1 MTGVW
6 YTSATQRSGF
16 SSLAKHPVP
25 SSPTDP
31 MPLNIASINIERS
44 RHLPRVEAF
53 VKRERPDLLCLQE
66 LCERDIGFFEALM
79 GGRLHFA
86 PMMLHPGEEPADVVG
101 VGMIARADAL
111 TDVAVD
117 YYSGSA
123 QDIREI
129 TFFSTQGQR
138 TADPLSIAE
147 VMLSATLQG
156 LRIAV
161 THLNVTPLG
170 TSTAYQRESAGKLIR
185 LAQAQ
190 AQQAGDLLLVGDF
203 NAPRGRATFDL
214 IAAHLIDGIPAHY
227 TSSIDGSLHRAGDI
241 PFMVD
246 GLFHTPG
253 YRLENVRLSTGVSD
267 HCALSCRL
275 SKA

>member
-1 MTGVW
+1 M
-6 YTSATQRSGF
+6 S
-16 SSLAKHPVP
+16 
-25 SSPTDP
+25 
-31 MPLNIASINIERS
+31 LNIASINIERS

-53 VKRERPDLLCLQE
+53 VNRERPDLLCLQE
-66 LCERDIGFFEALM
+66 LCERDIPFFEALM
-79 GGRLHFA
+79 GGSMSFA
-86 PMMLHPGEEPADVVG
+86 PMVRYPGEGPANVVG
-101 VGMIARADAL
+101 VGMIARTDAL
-111 TDVAVD
+111 TDVVAE

-123 QDIREI
+123 QSIREM
-129 TFFSTQGQR
+129 TFSSTQGLR

-147 VMLSATLQG
+147 VMLTATVRG

-170 TSTAYQRESAGKLIR
+170 TSTAYQRESAGKLIS

-203 NAPRGRATFDL
+203 NAPRGRDTFDM
-214 IAAHLIDGIPAHY
+214 IAEHFIDGIPAHY

-253 YRLENVRLSTGVSD
+253 YRLENASMSTGVSD
-267 HCALSCRL
+267 HCAVSCRL

>member
-1 MTGVW
+1 M
-6 YTSATQRSGF
+6 S
-16 SSLAKHPVP
+16 
-25 SSPTDP
+25 
-31 MPLNIASINIERS
+31 LNIASINIERS

-53 VKRERPDLLCLQE
+53 VNRERPELLCLQE
-66 LCERDIGFFEALM
+66 LCERDIPFFEDLM
-79 GGRLHFA
+79 GGRMSFA
-86 PMMLHPGEEPADVVG
+86 PMVRYPGEGPSDVVG
-101 VGMIARADAL
+101 VGMIAREVVP
-111 TDVAVD
+111 TDVVAE

-123 QDIREI
+123 ESIREM
-129 TFFSTQGQR
+129 TFSIMQGQR

-147 VMLSATLQG
+147 VMLTATVRG
-156 LRIAV
+156 MRIAV

-170 TSTAYQRESAGKLIR
+170 SSTAYQRESAGKLIQ

-190 AQQAGDLLLVGDF
+190 ARQAGDLLLVGDF

-214 IAAHLIDGIPAHY
+214 IAEHFIDGVPAHY

-246 GLFHTPG
+246 GLFHTAG
-253 YRLENVRLSTGVSD
+253 YRLKNASMSSGVSD

-275 SKA
+275 IKA

>member
-1 MTGVW
+1 M
-6 YTSATQRSGF
+6 S
-16 SSLAKHPVP
+16 
-25 SSPTDP
+25 
-31 MPLNIASINIERS
+31 LNIASINIERS

-53 VKRERPDLLCLQE
+53 VTRERPDLLCLQE
-66 LCERDIGFFEALM
+66 LCERDIPFFEALM
-79 GGRLHFA
+79 GGRMSFA
-86 PMMLHPGEEPADVVG
+86 PMLRYPGEGSSNVVG
-101 VGMIARADAL
+101 VGMIARAEAL
-111 TDVAVD
+111 ADVVAD

-123 QDIREI
+123 QSIREI

-147 VMLSATLQG
+147 VMLTATVRG

-190 AQQAGDLLLVGDF
+190 AQQAGDLLLAGDF

-214 IAAHLIDGIPAHY
+214 IAEHFIDGIPAHY

-253 YRLENVRLSTGVSD
+253 YRLENARLSTGVSD

>member
-1 MTGVW
+1 M
-6 YTSATQRSGF
+6 
-16 SSLAKHPVP
+16 SL
-25 SSPTDP
+25 SIS
-31 MPLNIASINIERS
+31 SINIERS

-53 VKRERPDLLCLQE
+53 IARQRPDLLCLQE
-66 LCERDIGFFEALM
+66 LCERDIAFFEELM
-79 GGRLHFA
+79 GSRMSFA
-86 PMMLHPGEEPADVVG
+86 PMVRYPGEGPSDVVG

-111 TDVAVD
+111 TEVAAE
-117 YYSGSA
+117 YYSGNP
-123 QDIREI
+123 QRIQEI
-129 TFFSTQGQR
+129 TFFTAEDKR

-147 VMLSATLQG
+147 VMLTATVRG
-156 LRIAV
+156 FRIAV

-170 TSTAYQRESAGKLIR
+170 TSTPYQRESADKLIR

-190 AQQAGDLLLVGDF
+190 AQQAGGLLLTGDF

-214 IAAHLIDGIPAHY
+214 IGEHFIDGVPAHY

-253 YRLENVRLSTGVSD
+253 YQLENVSLSTGVSD

>member
-1 MTGVW
+1 
-6 YTSATQRSGF
+6 
-16 SSLAKHPVP
+16 
-25 SSPTDP
+25 
-31 MPLNIASINIERS
+31 MPLDIASINIERS

-53 VKRERPDLLCLQE
+53 VNRERPELLCLQE
-66 LCERDIGFFEALM
+66 LCERDIPFFEDLM
-79 GGRLHFA
+79 GGRMSFA
-86 PMMLHPGEEPADVVG
+86 PMVRYPGEGPSDVVG
-101 VGMIARADAL
+101 VGMIAREEGL
-111 TDVAVD
+111 TDVHAD

-123 QDIREI
+123 ESIREM
-129 TFFSTQGQR
+129 TFSIIQGQR

-147 VMLSATLQG
+147 VMLTATVRG
-156 LRIAV
+156 LRVAV

-170 TSTAYQRESAGKLIR
+170 TSTVYQRESAGKLIQ

-214 IAAHLIDGIPAHY
+214 IAEHFIDGIPAHY

-253 YRLENVRLSTGVSD
+253 YRLEDASMSTGVSD

>member
-1 MTGVW
+1 M
-6 YTSATQRSGF
+6 S
-16 SSLAKHPVP
+16 
-25 SSPTDP
+25 
-31 MPLNIASINIERS
+31 LNIASINIERS

-53 VKRERPDLLCLQE
+53 VNRERPELLCLQE
-66 LCERDIGFFEALM
+66 LCERDIPFFEELM
-79 GGRLHFA
+79 GGRMSFA
-86 PMMLHPGEEPADVVG
+86 SMVRYPGEGPADVVG
-101 VGMIARADAL
+101 VGMIAREEVL
-111 TDVAVD
+111 TDVVAE

-123 QDIREI
+123 ESIREM
-129 TFFSTQGQR
+129 TFSVMQGQR

-147 VMLSATLQG
+147 VMLTATVRG

-170 TSTAYQRESAGKLIR
+170 SSTAYQRESAGKLIR

-190 AQQAGDLLLVGDF
+190 ARQAGDLLLVGDF
-203 NAPRGRATFDL
+203 NAPRGRATFDM
-214 IAAHLIDGIPAHY
+214 IAEHFIDGVPAHY

-253 YRLENVRLSTGVSD
+253 YRLEDARLSTGVSD